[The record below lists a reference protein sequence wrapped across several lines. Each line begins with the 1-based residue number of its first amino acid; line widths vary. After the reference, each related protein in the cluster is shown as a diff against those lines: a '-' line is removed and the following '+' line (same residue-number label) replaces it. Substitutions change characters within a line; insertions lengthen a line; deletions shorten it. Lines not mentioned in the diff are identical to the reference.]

1 MSLKIENEPVF
12 RDPKVLGWA
21 LVGVVSVA
29 LTLMMVI
36 QPFDAGYADF
46 RRTIVQT
53 LLIYWRDPTWQ
64 HGALAP
70 LIAVW
75 LVWRQRSKLVQLPLN
90 GSYWGLSLLVVS
102 AILYYA
108 GFKANSFY
116 FGIASVQLFLAG
128 SVLWVFGWQYARELF
143 FPWLILCFSWPLIFL
158 EDTIAFRLRLVMVE
172 CASWVL
178 NVLGVDTLV
187 EGTSLVSAPDLESG
201 KGPGDV
207 FSLKVDG
214 PCSGMRSLFALMMV
228 SALFSY
234 FRETSVLRRIAL
246 FASSIP
252 LAILANLVRLL
263 ILLAATAIF
272 GQEFAVGNEEKEV
285 STFHFLSGLAV
296 FVVALAGLQ
305 AIAGLMR
312 IVWPV
317 KGLKKA
323 S

>member
-1 MSLKIENEPVF
+1 MGVWVAVCPRVVFPLADSLF
-12 RDPKVLGWA
+12 
-21 LVGVVSVA
+21 
-29 LTLMMVI
+29 
-36 QPFDAGYADF
+36 F
-46 RRTIVQT
+46 
-53 LLIYWRDPTWQ
+53 
-64 HGALAP
+64 LAP
-70 LIAVW
+70 H
-75 LVWRQRSKLVQLPLN
+75 
-90 GSYWGLSLLVVS
+90 LSGGHHRLS
-102 AILYYA
+102 
-108 GFKANSFY
+108 
-116 FGIASVQLFLAG
+116 IASCDGGMRFLG
-128 SVLWVFGWQYARELF
+128 SQ
-143 FPWLILCFSWPLIFL
+143 
-158 EDTIAFRLRLVMVE
+158 
-172 CASWVL
+172 
-178 NVLGVDTLV
+178 
-187 EGTSLVSAPDLESG
+187 SLVSAPDLESG

-285 STFHFLSGLAV
+285 STFHFLSGRAV

-317 KGLKKA
+317 KVLKKA